1 MSDVY
6 ASSQPKKTVK
16 IFNPLW
22 SQVLTLESFNC
33 KKRTTAAPPPLT
45 IKFPAA
51 PPCERDTLIAVKI
64 GLPLA
69 KRNAGRSS
77 RFKQRL
83 RGCDGAETASASNYP
98 LQREDSHYSRVSH
111 APESERCIFAQRK
124 ERNGTFSLRNR
135 DR

>member
-33 KKRTTAAPPPLT
+33 KKRTAAAPSPPPPPLT

-69 KRNAGRSS
+69 KRNAERSS
-77 RFKQRL
+77 DF
-83 RGCDGAETASASNYP
+83 GGEVA
-98 LQREDSHYSRVSH
+98 RV
-111 APESERCIFAQRK
+111 
-124 ERNGTFSLRNR
+124 
-135 DR
+135 

>member
-16 IFNPLW
+16 KIFNPLW
-22 SQVLTLESFNC
+22 SHVLTLESFNC
-33 KKRTTAAPPPLT
+33 KKRITTAAPPPPLT

-69 KRNAGRSS
+69 KRNAGRSGCL
-77 RFKQRL
+77 KQRL
-83 RGCDGAETASASNYP
+83 RGFDGAEPQTHQTTLCSKRTLIIAVCP
-98 LQREDSHYSRVSH
+98 TRQRVSGAYLH
-111 APESERCIFAQRK
+111 RVER
-124 ERNGTFSLRNR
+124 EEWHLLTP
-135 DR
+135 